1 LTAKQLKAL
10 EWQAARSA
18 ETVNAEREAI
28 MLRLEKLGEKMWEQG
43 TCEDWLMSLE
53 KGVRGIV
60 SEVNGKLLLELGCA
74 VHHNDMECVELL
86 RKGAP
91 LYGLLEASGNG
102 PAKEAMPMT
111 SLETL
116 YEGCQESNEAL
127 LNSLRAEPYEK

>member
-1 LTAKQLKAL
+1 MTAKQLKAL

-86 RKGAP
+86 RKGVP
-91 LYGLLEASGNG
+91 LYGLLKASGNG

-111 SLETL
+111 S
-116 YEGCQESNEAL
+116 
-127 LNSLRAEPYEK
+127 

>member
-1 LTAKQLKAL
+1 
-10 EWQAARSA
+10 
-18 ETVNAEREAI
+18 
-28 MLRLEKLGEKMWEQG
+28 MLRLEKLGEKMWERG

-91 LYGLLEASGNG
+91 LYGRLKL
-102 PAKEAMPMT
+102 PATAQRRKP
-111 SLETL
+111 
-116 YEGCQESNEAL
+116 C
-127 LNSLRAEPYEK
+127 P